1 MKDIIEKIDYLFKKL
16 ITPYIMSLLVS
27 PYKNITQY
35 SKIQVK
41 PNQMNSDIKNII
53 KMTLRKKVE
62 KKCNKNGFIDEV
74 YRIENSEAMD
84 MEPENLSGCCNFKV
98 SFHCRMCIP
107 IERTQLVVQIKNLN
121 QVLILAV
128 NGPIMI
134 FIPKENIDLET
145 WDIYDHF
152 LHKKSKEVLKVN
164 SFVKI
169 EVVKARINQQDYQ
182 IKVIGKLL
190 DFATEEEVNNYYGNV
205 VETDSI
211 IKSDEGEVNV
221 DQMINQEDELEE
233 DSDSQ
238 NGGFDQEG
246 GFDDDEDFND
256 SDIFI

>member
-1 MKDIIEKIDYLFKKL
+1 MSQ
-16 ITPYIMSLLVS
+16 YIMSLLVS

-74 YRIENSEAMD
+74 YRIEGSEAMD

-107 IERTQLVVQIKNLN
+107 VEKTELVVQIKNLN

-134 FIPKENIDLET
+134 FIPKENIDLDI
-145 WDIYDHF
+145 WDIYDNF
-152 LHKKSKEVLKVN
+152 LHKKSNEVLTVN

-182 IKVIGKLL
+182 IKVIGRLL
-190 DFATEEEVNNYYGNV
+190 DFATKEEVNSYYGNV
-205 VETDSI
+205 VEGDSI
-211 IKSDEGEVNV
+211 LRSEQDQEKDDDVN
-221 DQMINQEDELEE
+221 QIINQEDELEE

-238 NGGFDQEG
+238 EGGFEQEG
-246 GFDDDEDFND
+246 GYDQNGHYDDFE

>member
-1 MKDIIEKIDYLFKKL
+1 M
-16 ITPYIMSLLVS
+16 LVS

-41 PNQMNSDIKNII
+41 PNQMNSDIKNIV

-74 YRIENSEAMD
+74 YRIEESEAMD

-98 SFHCRMCIP
+98 SFHCRICIP
-107 IERTQLVVQIKNLN
+107 VENTQLVVQIKNLN

-134 FIPKENIDLET
+134 FIPKENIDLDV

-164 SFVKI
+164 SFVKV
-169 EVVKARINQQDYQ
+169 EVIKARINQLDYQ
-182 IKVIGKLL
+182 IKLIGKLL
-190 DFATEEEVNNYYGNV
+190 DFATEDEVNNYYGNV
-205 VETDSI
+205 VEDDAMPKIGDDS
-211 IKSDEGEVNV
+211 KEPENV
-221 DQMINQEDELEE
+221 DQMINQEEEDEDIIEE

-238 NGGFDQEG
+238 EG
-246 GFDDDEDFND
+246 GYDDFE

>member
-1 MKDIIEKIDYLFKKL
+1 
-16 ITPYIMSLLVS
+16 MSLLVS

-74 YRIENSEAMD
+74 YRIESSEAMD
-84 MEPENLSGCCNFKV
+84 MEPENLSGCCNFNV

-107 IERTQLVVQIKNLN
+107 IEKTKLVVQIKNLN

-134 FIPKENIDLET
+134 FIPKENIDLDI

-152 LHKKSKEVLKVN
+152 LHKKSKEILKVN
-164 SFVKI
+164 SFVKV

-182 IKVIGKLL
+182 IKVIGSLL

-205 VETDSI
+205 VEGDSI
-211 IKSDEGEVNV
+211 LRSEQDNEEDVN
-221 DQMINQEDELEE
+221 QMINQEDELDE

-238 NGGFDQEG
+238 DGGFEQNGGFGYDENG
-246 GFDDDEDFND
+246 NYDDFE

>member
-1 MKDIIEKIDYLFKKL
+1 M
-16 ITPYIMSLLVS
+16 LVS

-41 PNQMNSDIKNII
+41 PNQMNSDIKNIV

-74 YRIENSEAMD
+74 YRIEESEAMD

-98 SFHCRMCIP
+98 SFHCRICIP
-107 IERTQLVVQIKNLN
+107 VENTQLVVQIKNLN

-134 FIPKENIDLET
+134 FIPKENIDLDV

-152 LHKKSKEVLKVN
+152 LHKKTKEVLKVN
-164 SFVKI
+164 SFVKV
-169 EVVKARINQQDYQ
+169 EVIKARINQLDYQ

-190 DFATEEEVNNYYGNV
+190 DFATEDEVNKYYGNV
-205 VETDSI
+205 VEDDAMPKIGDDS
-211 IKSDEGEVNV
+211 KEPESV
-221 DQMINQEDELEE
+221 DQMINQEEE
-233 DSDSQ
+233 DDDINDGDSDSQ
-238 NGGFDQEG
+238 EG
-246 GFDDDEDFND
+246 GYDDFE

>member
-1 MKDIIEKIDYLFKKL
+1 M
-16 ITPYIMSLLVS
+16 LVS

-41 PNQMNSDIKNII
+41 PNQMNSDIKNIV

-74 YRIENSEAMD
+74 YRIEESEAMD

-98 SFHCRMCIP
+98 SFHWRICIP
-107 IERTQLVVQIKNLN
+107 VENTQLVDQIKNLN

-134 FIPKENIDLET
+134 FIPKENIDLDV

-152 LHKKSKEVLKVN
+152 LHKKTKEVLKVN
-164 SFVKI
+164 SFVKV
-169 EVVKARINQQDYQ
+169 EVIKARINQLDYQ

-190 DFATEEEVNNYYGNV
+190 DFATEDEVNKYYGNV
-205 VETDSI
+205 VEDDAMPKIGDDS
-211 IKSDEGEVNV
+211 KEPESV
-221 DQMINQEDELEE
+221 DQMINQEEE
-233 DSDSQ
+233 DDDINDGDSDSQ
-238 NGGFDQEG
+238 EG
-246 GFDDDEDFND
+246 GYDDFE

>member
-1 MKDIIEKIDYLFKKL
+1 M
-16 ITPYIMSLLVS
+16 LVS

-41 PNQMNSDIKNII
+41 PNQMNSDIKNIV

-74 YRIENSEAMD
+74 YRIEESEAMD

-98 SFHCRMCIP
+98 SFHCRICIP
-107 IERTQLVVQIKNLN
+107 VENTQLVVQIKNLN

-134 FIPKENIDLET
+134 FIPKENIDLDV

-164 SFVKI
+164 SFVKV
-169 EVVKARINQQDYQ
+169 EVIKARINQLDYQ

-190 DFATEEEVNNYYGNV
+190 DFATEDEVNNYYGNV
-205 VETDSI
+205 VEDDAMPKIGDDS
-211 IKSDEGEVNV
+211 KEPENV
-221 DQMINQEDELEE
+221 DQMINQEEEDEDIIEE

-238 NGGFDQEG
+238 KGGY
-246 GFDDDEDFND
+246 DDFE

>member
-1 MKDIIEKIDYLFKKL
+1 M
-16 ITPYIMSLLVS
+16 LVS

-35 SKIQVK
+35 SKIQIK

-74 YRIENSEAMD
+74 YRIEDSEAMD
-84 MEPENLSGCCNFKV
+84 MEPENLSGCCNFQV
-98 SFHCRMCIP
+98 SFHCRICIP
-107 IERTQLVVQIKNLN
+107 IENTQLVVQIKNLN

-134 FIPKENIDLET
+134 FIPKENIDLDT

-164 SFVKI
+164 NFVKV
-169 EVVKARINQQDYQ
+169 EVVKARINQLDYQ

-190 DFATEEEVNNYYGNV
+190 DFATEEEVKNFYGNV
-205 VETDSI
+205 TDLETPVEEK
-211 IKSDEGEVNV
+211 KSEDL
-221 DQMINQEDELEE
+221 DQMINQDEVDEIEE

-238 NGGFDQEG
+238 EG
-246 GFDDDEDFND
+246 GDDYD
-256 SDIFI
+256 DIFI

>member
-1 MKDIIEKIDYLFKKL
+1 M
-16 ITPYIMSLLVS
+16 LVS

-41 PNQMNSDIKNII
+41 PNQMNSDIKNIV

-74 YRIENSEAMD
+74 YRIEESEAMD

-98 SFHCRMCIP
+98 SFHCRICIP
-107 IERTQLVVQIKNLN
+107 VENTQLVVQIKNLN

-134 FIPKENIDLET
+134 FIPKENIDLDV

-164 SFVKI
+164 SFVKV
-169 EVVKARINQQDYQ
+169 EVIKARINQLDYQ

-190 DFATEEEVNNYYGNV
+190 DFATEDEVNNYYGNV
-205 VETDSI
+205 VEDDAMPKIGDDS
-211 IKSDEGEVNV
+211 KEPENV
-221 DQMINQEDELEE
+221 DQMINQEEEDEDIIEE

-238 NGGFDQEG
+238 EG
-246 GFDDDEDFND
+246 GYDDFE